1 MHVLTPAQSAAY
13 LARIGASGLWPDTR
27 EELAEIHRRHLESV
41 PFENLDILT
50 GRPISFDPAALYAKV
65 VERRRG
71 GFCYELNGLFS
82 ALLRSA
88 GCAVELVE
96 ARFLE
101 ADETLSPRF
110 DHLSLLVT
118 LPDEEHT
125 LFADVGCGKLSPTV
139 PLELREQPGT
149 LASGEHGW
157 QLVGEPEQL
166 TFGEEPRALADFAD
180 RCAFHEHHAD
190 SYFRRGLVCTRRTA
204 EGWIALSESAF
215 TELAGGVRTEA
226 PVERSA
232 VPALLAERF
241 GLRSVCELQAWL
253 KNAPS
258 R

>member
-13 LARIGASGLWPDTR
+13 LARIGAPGLRAETR
-27 EELAEIHRRHLESV
+27 EGLAEIHRRHLESV
-41 PFENLDILT
+41 PFENLDILD
-50 GRPISFDPAALYAKV
+50 GRPISFDLEALYAKI
-65 VERRRG
+65 VERQRG
-71 GFCYELNGLFS
+71 GFCYELNGLF
-82 ALLRSA
+82 AELLRAA

-96 ARFLE
+96 GRFLD
-101 ADETLSPRF
+101 ADGVLSARF

-118 LPDEEHT
+118 LPGERDP

-149 LASGEHGW
+149 LARAVHGW
-157 QLVGEPEQL
+157 QIPGEPEPL
-166 TFGEEPRALADFAD
+166 TFSERPCALADFAQ
-180 RCAFHEHHAD
+180 RCAFHEHHPD

-204 EGWIALSESAF
+204 AGWIALSESAF
-215 TELAGGVRTEA
+215 SELSGGVRTET

-232 VPALLAERF
+232 LPTLLRERF
-241 GLRSVCELQAWL
+241 GLREVGQAWL